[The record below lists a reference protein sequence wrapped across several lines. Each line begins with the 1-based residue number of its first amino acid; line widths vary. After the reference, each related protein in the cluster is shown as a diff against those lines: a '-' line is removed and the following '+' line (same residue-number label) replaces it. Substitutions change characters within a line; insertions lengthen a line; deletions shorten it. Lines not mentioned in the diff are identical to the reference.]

1 MWLSVIRIPS
11 RVRLLHSA
19 YLVLNLNLLWSPFV
33 LFFCVKDLLLNVV
46 SNSTPIYRDKYSFL
60 PKEVLKILNN
70 INIAKCP
77 GVGGPSCEILPKI
90 FPQLYIGVVSTSV
103 EHNIV

>member
-1 MWLSVIRIPS
+1 M
-11 RVRLLHSA
+11 
-19 YLVLNLNLLWSPFV
+19 
-33 LFFCVKDLLLNVV
+33 LFFYIKDLLLNVV

-70 INIAKCP
+70 INITKCP
-77 GVGGPSCEILPKI
+77 GISGPSYKILPKI

-103 EHNIV
+103 EYNTV